1 MGKDDVKTDISR
13 DHPFLSDIFH
23 RVTRDVSDLTREVHH
38 WDEEERAAS
47 VDEQE
52 KETLGPVT
60 IQKVDD
66 YLDKFFSR
74 RAAFTEEDFQ
84 ITRDAKKPERTLKKD
99 MGLTQHKSTF
109 AEVLKAVQF
118 FLSGKS
124 DVNDCSRPPESET
137 VADTEVSETKPAFS
151 KYGDNDLMSD
161 INLDHPV
168 TGVFS
173 QVTKD
178 VNHLVQKVHRWDKEE
193 CAMSEDQEEKSM
205 LGPTTIQK
213 VDDYLDK
220 FFARR
225 TAFAQ
230 EDAWKPK
237 KEMSLS
243 QQKSAFTEVVKAVK
257 KFLPDKL
264 DFEEPETRP
273 SSRKSTGSE
282 ESPTKDPQ
290 PDISPVTVDEGLSA
304 AAEVK
309 EEGAESGSETS
320 SAKSEKIVDFEV
332 LVPAEDEMETCRIS
346 SADDADEDVSKSPS
360 PAPEEITDDTQHG
373 VSPATLDGDA
383 SVAAEDEMET
393 STLAVET
400 SSQTLEI
407 CSISSAELDEEVSE
421 IDSKKTASPVS
432 PTTTEASTLE
442 VEDGSQTFEETC
454 RVSPSSS
461 ESGKEEKLI
470 TFAQTLLDE
479 FIRADPDAQTSPPDV
494 AKICSEV
501 LRDSGGICAG
511 LEVSQDDKLTAS
523 INLPRITVTIEVSE
537 VVSTCSETTCNIQLH
552 SPVVSEDTIDVVP
565 ESRPSSSHLAE
576 SQGTRKP
583 PPPTAEAVH
592 DELDAVTS
600 EVADSSITA
609 IEDICTSS
617 SAMSE
622 EGRGEGVPEMRSQG
636 ISTIPSPV
644 SPLSTAVAVAD
655 KTQPGITVES
665 TYKVCTEAFEETCS
679 FSPAE
684 SDECRDEKAAE
695 TRPFLSDSIGPKDG
709 RKTASPA
716 CLIPH
721 TGAVSDG
728 TQLGICLDTLDK
740 FQSVT
745 VRVEVETFTSD
756 ETVGSSE
763 IFEQTRILS
772 SVVSD
777 KIMGLVDNEV
787 PRAAAENEME
797 MSGLAVERVSQTF
810 EETGRVSPALS
821 ESGNDEN
828 LLNFAQTLLDEFLR
842 ADPDAKSSPPDV
854 AKMCSGVL
862 KDTGSISPPLEDT
875 DTRPSSSHYSGSQ
888 DDTHPASTA
897 LLTPTTATPL
907 FTLTLEMSEIA
918 EKIAENF
925 KDTHK
930 VSPSVSE
937 DAIDFEDTGRLSC
950 THSTESQSTRKEPP
964 PTPATEFDEVDA
976 FTQVDSC
983 TEAFEKIC
991 TLSPPVLEDGRD
1003 DNVPKTRP
1011 SSPYVESQDSI
1022 LTTEVVT
1029 DDNLSGITPTILDEE
1044 DTFTPEM
1051 ADRCT
1056 EAFEETSISYPGVSE
1071 DRDNVPET
1079 RPVID
1084 ETLSIVDEEAFEDT
1098 CTLSGSDDGAVPES
1112 RPPSSHF
1119 TRSEESRTP
1128 SPVSTIPTITE
1139 VTDDTQCGATS
1150 PILHEITEVGHS
1162 VAGAFDETCT
1172 VSPPCPVSPIPTT
1185 TEVLD
1190 ETLPAYITQAILD
1203 EVYAVTQVED
1213 GVTEAFE
1220 ETCKISPPESED
1232 DKDEVFP
1239 TTLDAVPS
1247 AENEME
1253 TSTRVDNEVE
1263 ISQTLEETC
1272 RLSPAVSESAT
1283 DDNLLTFAQTLL
1295 DEFVKAD
1302 PDITKPPPDVAK
1314 ICSEALKDTSSIPPA
1329 FKASA
1334 PKPLSSHDLE
1344 AHDFKH
1350 TVSPSTSTTATLSD
1364 DTRPRICVSLEMST
1378 TFEVAAD
1385 TCSASPTVSEDTR
1398 DFEVQEHR
1406 LSFSHL
1412 RELEGTKETP
1422 PHTTNM
1428 VTPEVAD
1435 TCKEACEI
1443 CILSPAVSE
1452 DGRDEDVIE
1461 THSPVSPVPVTAVI
1475 TDDTLPDISPA
1486 VLDQVL
1492 STTIQHGVDMFTTEV
1507 ADGCSKAFV
1516 SAEAMDEDLLKTRPS
1531 SSCFISP
1538 ISQIPTTTEVTDDT
1552 QPCITSILD
1561 EIDTFTTVN
1570 AEDSFTEAFENASPG
1585 MSEDSRGEVS
1595 ETGPYTSCFI
1605 RSDEGRLTASPVST
1619 SSTATE
1625 IADDT
1630 QTGIT
1635 PYILDERDRVTSKV
1649 EDSCTK
1655 EFEETSGVSP
1665 AELDN
1670 GEDEEI
1676 SEARPSS
1683 VSALPTATEVTDD
1696 TQPAMTPSILVE
1708 VEIVSPTVKDVC
1720 TMAFG
1725 ETSGEDEVSQTGPSS
1740 SLLTILEET
1749 PSPESVIPTTTEITD
1764 DTGITSPILDGV
1776 DMFILEVAEALDKTC
1791 TIVPVMSEDSRD
1803 EAPETRPS
1811 SSQPFSVYPIP
1822 TTTVVTEDT
1831 QPVIP
1836 RGVLEEADTLTPRVE
1851 DICTESFEGTNISP
1865 AEREVSPTPSTE
1877 TIPDKTRHGISPSAA
1892 AEEEIETSTLEAENI
1907 SQTFDHTCGVSQA
1920 PSESGKENLLS
1931 FAQTLLDEFIR
1942 ADPNAS
1948 TPPPDL
1954 AKICSDALKDTVSIP
1969 HGLKASVS
1977 GPSSSH
1983 YTGSQDV
1990 KYTATPVSSTPIT
2003 AMLSDTQIRVCLTVP
2018 PDVSEDT
2025 SNIGVVD
2032 NRLSFSYSTEATA
2045 ATSSTTAAV
2054 DTFTLEVVDG
2064 CTEVFE
2070 TAPSPVLHIPAT
2082 VEITDN
2088 IPSGITP
2095 AILEG
2100 VLSTSTQDEVDT
2112 FIPDVEFSCTKAFE
2126 DTCSIAPAVSEEGK
2140 DEGVEIITGLQ
2151 DSMSTSSPVSAIPT
2165 TDGTVPVITQAI
2177 LDEVD
2182 TFTPRV
2188 SDSSIEAFKDTSPA
2202 VSDDSRDEV
2211 FQKRPSSSRTTP
2223 SPVSLIPTTAAV
2235 TDDAQT
2241 GTTPSILDEVTP
2253 VMAGSCT
2260 EAFEET
2266 FTHSQAVSEDGRDKD
2281 GLMTQ
2286 ISSCSLGLQDSRTT
2300 PSPTALLTTT
2310 TEVTDD
2316 TQPGITPGILDE
2328 VDTFIPMVADSSIEA
2343 FKDTCSISP
2352 TASDDGRDENKALSS
2367 GTTTP
2372 SMVSSI
2378 PTTAAITDVIQPGTT
2393 VNLNELD
2400 MVSLDVAGSCAEA
2413 FEEACSVSQVESGE
2427 SGDKAPQTRSSF
2439 NLSIRLQDNR
2449 TTPSPVSP
2457 KPPTAKVIE
2466 INLPCIAPAI
2476 MDEVNTFT
2484 PIKEDSC
2491 TMAFQETCSI
2501 SPAELDEVSETRPF
2515 SSHSVQSEGSTKT
2528 ASPVSP
2534 IPITEAVLD
2543 VVEMFT
2549 PEVADHGSEAYEDTC
2564 TLSKAVSEDSRKGV
2578 PETRQ
2583 VSSHSVSIQD
2593 SRKTPSTVSP
2603 IPMAEAVTDDTLPGI
2618 TSVLGEK
2625 DMLTAE
2631 VAESCAGA
2639 FEETFSISPAESE
2652 DGENEIT
2659 DTIPSSSHTIRSQ
2672 DSRTTPSPVSPL
2684 PNDAAVTDDTLP
2696 GITSVLD
2703 EMDMVTAEVAESCA
2717 GAFETFSISPAE
2729 SEDGENEVTDTI
2741 PSSSHTIRSQDSRTT
2756 PSPVSPLPYAA
2767 AVTDDMLHGVT
2778 PAVLDG
2784 VLKTPAE
2791 TEVDMLTYVVAET
2804 CTKVFEN
2811 FILSQAEPEVQ
2822 DDGIVKDTMPIST
2835 LTTRLQDSRTTSS
2848 PVTTIPTT
2856 AEVSDDNLS
2865 GITFAILEGVLSA
2878 HPQTD
2883 VDLCTPEVEESCLE
2897 AFEEICSPSVSEDEG
2912 DEVSERTPSF
2922 SISGALQKRDTS
2934 PDFLVPTT
2942 LGKTDDKLACIIPV
2956 TRSSSTVSPLN
2967 LTPTQMEASLCSF
2980 SQAILNGLLKTLAD
2994 NDMTF
2999 TPETV
3004 VADSCSHT
3012 LSRIMTQM
3020 NQDKLRTGGKT
3031 KGTCYSHSSHETP
3044 SITPELQKRE
3054 KSSVW
3059 RKVFGFGQSYKIHP
3073 LTQED
3078 SKEYS
3083 RSPLVT
3089 SSTTEDLFLSEDET
3103 QEFPKKKT
3111 SVWRKA
3117 FGLGRSSKIHPLQ
3130 HEDLK
3135 EYSFSLETPSTI
3147 EDQFLPEDEL
3157 HELQKK
3163 KKTSVWRKVFGLR
3176 RSNKIHSL
3184 PHEELKESESESCIF
3199 LKEKEDKPKS
3209 KQNCCLQLLC
3219 RCCCP
3224 SENSS

>member
-23 RVTRDVSDLTREVHH
+23 RVTRDVSDMTREVHH

-74 RAAFTEEDFQ
+74 RVAFTEEDFQ

-99 MGLTQHKSTF
+99 TGLTQHKSTF

-118 FLSGKS
+118 FLTGKL

-137 VADTEVSETKPAFS
+137 VADTQVSETKPASS

-161 INLDHPV
+161 IKLDHTV
-168 TGVFS
+168 TSVFS

-205 LGPTTIQK
+205 LGPTTIQN
-213 VDDYLDK
+213 VDDYLDT

-243 QQKSAFTEVVKAVK
+243 QPKSAFTEVVKAVK
-257 KFLPDKL
+257 KFLPVKL

-282 ESPTKDPQ
+282 ESATEDLQ
-290 PDISPVTVDEGLSA
+290 PVNSPVTVDEGLSA
-304 AAEVK
+304 AEVK
-309 EEGAESGSETS
+309 EEVAESGSETS
-320 SAKSEKIVDFEV
+320 SAKSEKIEDFEL
-332 LVPAEDEMETCRIS
+332 LVPAEDEMETCGIS
-346 SADDADEDVSKSPS
+346 SADDADAHVSKSPS

-383 SVAAEDEMET
+383 SAAAEYEMET
-393 STLAVET
+393 STLAVEI
-400 SSQTLEI
+400 SSQTLEEI

-461 ESGKEEKLI
+461 ESSGKEEKLI

-537 VVSTCSETTCNIQLH
+537 VVSVCSETTCNIELH
-552 SPVVSEDTIDVVP
+552 SPVVSEDTIDVEVP

-576 SQGTRKP
+576 SRGTRKP
-583 PPPTAEAVH
+583 PPPTAEAVL

-600 EVADSSITA
+600 EVADSCTTA
-609 IEDICTSS
+609 LEDICTSS

-622 EGRGEGVPEMRSQG
+622 EGRSEGVPELRSQG
-636 ISTIPSPV
+636 SRTIPSPV
-644 SPLSTAVAVAD
+644 SPVSTAVAVTD

-679 FSPAE
+679 FSPAQ
-684 SDECRDEKAAE
+684 SDECGDEKAAE
-695 TRPFLSDSIGPKDG
+695 TRPFLSDSIGPQDG

-716 CLIPH
+716 CFIPH
-721 TGAVSDG
+721 TGAVSDD

-763 IFEQTRILS
+763 VFEQTRILS

-797 MSGLAVERVSQTF
+797 MSGLAVESVSQTF
-810 EETGRVSPALS
+810 EETGRVSPAVS

-888 DDTHPASTA
+888 DDMHPASTA

-937 DAIDFEDTGRLSC
+937 DAIDFEDTHKVSPSVSEDAIDFEDTGRLSC
-950 THSTESQSTRKEPP
+950 THLTESQSTRKTPP
-964 PTPATEFDEVDA
+964 PTPATEFDG

-983 TEAFEKIC
+983 TEAFEEIC

-1003 DNVPKTRP
+1003 DNVPKTRLF
-1011 SSPYVESQDSI
+1011 SPYVESQDSI

-1056 EAFEETSISYPGVSE
+1056 EAFEETTISYPGVSE
-1071 DRDNVPET
+1071 DRQDNVPET
-1079 RPVID
+1079 TD
-1084 ETLSIVDEEAFEDT
+1084 DTLSIVNEEAFEDT
-1098 CTLSGSDDGAVPES
+1098 CTLSGAVSDDGAVPES

-1162 VAGAFDETCT
+1162 VIGTLDETCT
-1172 VSPPCPVSPIPTT
+1172 VSPPYPVSPIPTT

-1213 GVTEAFE
+1213 GLTEAFE
-1220 ETCKISPPESED
+1220 ETCKISPPESEN
-1232 DKDEVFP
+1232 DKDEVSM
-1239 TTLDAVPS
+1239 LDAVPS
-1247 AENEME
+1247 AKNEME
-1253 TSTRVDNEVE
+1253 TSTRVDDEVE
-1263 ISQTLEETC
+1263 ISPTLEETC

-1344 AHDFKH
+1344 PQDFKH

-1378 TFEVAAD
+1378 TFEVAD
-1385 TCSASPTVSEDTR
+1385 TCSASPTVLEDTR

-1422 PHTTNM
+1422 PHTTDM

-1435 TCKEACEI
+1435 TCKEAFEI

-1461 THSPVSPVPVTAVI
+1461 THSPVFPVPVTAVI
-1475 TDDTLPDISPA
+1475 TEDTLPDISPV

-1492 STTIQHGVDMFTTEV
+1492 STTIQHEVDMFITEV
-1507 ADGCSKAFV
+1507 AGGCSKAFV
-1516 SAEAMDEDLLKTRPS
+1516 SAEAMDKDLLKTRPP

-1561 EIDTFTTVN
+1561 EIDTFTIVN

-1585 MSEDSRGEVS
+1585 MSEDGKGEIS

-1605 RSDEGRLTASPVST
+1605 KSDEGRLTPFPVSASP
-1619 SSTATE
+1619 TATE

-1676 SEARPSS
+1676 SAARPIS

-1696 TQPAMTPSILVE
+1696 TQPAMTPSILDE

-1720 TMAFG
+1720 TKAFG
-1725 ETSGEDEVSQTGPSS
+1725 ETSGEDEVFQTGLSS

-1749 PSPESVIPTTTEITD
+1749 PSPVSVIPTTTEITD

-1776 DMFILEVAEALDKTC
+1776 DMFILEVAEAFDKTC
-1791 TIVPVMSEDSRD
+1791 TIFPVMSEDSRD
-1803 EAPETRPS
+1803 EVPETRPS

-1822 TTTVVTEDT
+1822 TMTVVTEHT

-1836 RGVLEEADTLTPRVE
+1836 PGVLEEADTLTPTVE
-1851 DICTESFEGTNISP
+1851 DICTESFEETNISP
-1865 AEREVSPTPSTE
+1865 AEREISPTPSSE
-1877 TIPDKTRHGISPSAA
+1877 TIPDETQHGISPSAA

-1907 SQTFDHTCGVSQA
+1907 SQTFDDTCGISQA

-1969 HGLKASVS
+1969 HGLKTSVS

-2003 AMLSDTQIRVCLTVP
+2003 AMLSDTQIRVCLAVP

-2025 SNIGVVD
+2025 SNIGVVE

-2045 ATSSTTAAV
+2045 ATSSTTVAV

-2082 VEITDN
+2082 VEITDD

-2126 DTCSIAPAVSEEGK
+2126 DICSIAPAVSEEGK
-2140 DEGVEIITGLQ
+2140 NEGVEIITGLQ

-2165 TDGTVPVITQAI
+2165 TDGTVPGITQAI

-2188 SDSSIEAFKDTSPA
+2188 SDSSVEAFKDISPA

-2223 SPVSLIPTTAAV
+2223 PVSLIPTTAAV

-2266 FTHSQAVSEDGRDKD
+2266 YTLSQVVSEDGRDED

-2286 ISSCSLGLQDSRTT
+2286 ISSCSLGSQDSRTT
-2300 PSPTALLTTT
+2300 PSPTALLTTN

-2328 VDTFIPMVADSSIEA
+2328 VDRFTPMVADSSIEA

-2352 TASDDGRDENKALSS
+2352 TASDDSRDETKALSS

-2372 SMVSSI
+2372 TLVSSI
-2378 PTTAAITDVIQPGTT
+2378 PTTAAITDVVQPGTT

-2466 INLPCIAPAI
+2466 ITLPCIAPVI

-2515 SSHSVQSEGSTKT
+2515 SSHSVKSEGSTKT

-2534 IPITEAVLD
+2534 IPITEAVLVSLD
-2543 VVEMFT
+2543 VVETFT

-2564 TLSKAVSEDSRKGV
+2564 TLFEAVSEDSRKEV
-2578 PETRQ
+2578 PETRR
-2583 VSSHSVSIQD
+2583 VSSHSVSLQD

-2603 IPMAEAVTDDTLPGI
+2603 IPMAEAVTDETLSGI
-2618 TSVLGEK
+2618 TSVLDEI

-2639 FEETFSISPAESE
+2639 FEETVSISPAESE
-2652 DGENEIT
+2652 EGENEVT
-2659 DTIPSSSHTIRSQ
+2659 DIISSSSHTIRSQ
-2672 DSRTTPSPVSPL
+2672 DSETTPSPVSPL
-2684 PNDAAVTDDTLP
+2684 PN
-2696 GITSVLD
+2696 
-2703 EMDMVTAEVAESCA
+2703 
-2717 GAFETFSISPAE
+2717 
-2729 SEDGENEVTDTI
+2729 
-2741 PSSSHTIRSQDSRTT
+2741 
-2756 PSPVSPLPYAA
+2756 AA

-2778 PAVLDG
+2778 PAVLDE
-2784 VLKTPAE
+2784 VLKTAE

-2811 FILSQAEPEVQ
+2811 FVLSQAEPEVQ

-2856 AEVSDDNLS
+2856 AEVSDDNLP
-2865 GITFAILEGVLSA
+2865 GITFALLEGVLSA

-2883 VDLCTPEVEESCLE
+2883 VDLCTSEVEESCFE

-2912 DEVSERTPSF
+2912 DEVSERTPSL
-2922 SISGALQKRDTS
+2922 SISGASQKRDTAS

-3031 KGTCYSHSSHETP
+3031 KGACYSHSSHETP